1 MAGSMQV
8 RTVGTPS
15 GKSTGIF
22 LDGTS
27 NPSHACIDG
36 QLESWKR
43 SIGLFDEWN
52 GGGLHCPHEVQ
63 ILELSP

>member
-1 MAGSMQV
+1 MQV

-43 SIGLFDEWN
+43 SIVHGAVRA
-52 GGGLHCPHEVQ
+52 VQ
-63 ILELSP
+63 TSEHDRII